1 MKAVTAPVGAKFVDC
16 WAGPTTAAQAKALA
30 TEDGAAVILRYEDMG
45 AEELDWLLEEGLLV
59 GLVIT
64 SPAPGYQPSAALAQ
78 SKYQAAV
85 AHFVSLD
92 VPETVSVIADLETMG
107 GESTDRIAYAN
118 AAAAV
123 IASAR
128 LDPAGYIG
136 SGVGLT
142 SAELYVLAVN
152 RYLKGLSRVTDTTSA
167 LAEPACG
174 WVGYQVYPGNQ
185 RSKSGVLVDY
195 GILGTDYEGRAL
207 VVIGP

>member
-16 WAGPTTAAQAKALA
+16 WAGPTTAAQAQALV

-45 AEELDWLLEEGLLV
+45 AEELDWLLEAGLLV

-64 SPAPGYQPSAALAQ
+64 SPAPGYQPSAAMAQ

-85 AHFVSLD
+85 AHFVHLD
-92 VPETVSVIADLETMG
+92 VPETVSVIADFETMG
-107 GESTDRIAYAN
+107 GESTDRVAYAN

-152 RYLKGLSRVTDTTSA
+152 RYIKGLSRVTDTTGA

-174 WVGYQVYPGNQ
+174 WVGYQQFPGNQ
-185 RSKSGVLVDY
+185 KSKSGVLVDF
-195 GILGTDYEGRAL
+195 GILGTDYEQRAL
-207 VVIGP
+207 VVISP